1 MPRRLF
7 VSGPR
12 AAGTVTW
19 DLPVTILNVLVGL
32 ELLTQQS
39 KSQDASC
46 LPTLKVSDIEPTLP
60 VTELAVALTGQ
71 CKLSLGILAG
81 RGLRGHF
88 SGRRSRATYSSQA
101 PPEHQPHP
109 ALPACR
115 WPPPSRPWTSVC
127 LCLGGASACFPSGR
141 HVRCWARLL
150 GWGKHSFHGR
160 QVLAHADYPAPGFWL
175 LKCRSRRTRCCRAL
189 RTRAAGCQHF
199 SPGHRLPLV

>member
-1 MPRRLF
+1 MSRRLF
-7 VSGPR
+7 VTGPR

-71 CKLSLGILAG
+71 CELSLGILAG

-88 SGRRSRATYSSQA
+88 SGWRSRATYSSQA
-101 PPEHQPHP
+101 PPEHHPHP

-115 WPPPSRPWTSVC
+115 WPPPSRPWTSVSV
-127 LCLGGASACFPSGR
+127 LEEPPLAFLPAGVSG
-141 HVRCWARLL
+141 VGPDCWAGESTAFMGGRYWAMLIIQLL
-150 GWGKHSFHGR
+150 AFG
-160 QVLAHADYPAPGFWL
+160 Y
-175 LKCRSRRTRCCRAL
+175 
-189 RTRAAGCQHF
+189 
-199 SPGHRLPLV
+199 